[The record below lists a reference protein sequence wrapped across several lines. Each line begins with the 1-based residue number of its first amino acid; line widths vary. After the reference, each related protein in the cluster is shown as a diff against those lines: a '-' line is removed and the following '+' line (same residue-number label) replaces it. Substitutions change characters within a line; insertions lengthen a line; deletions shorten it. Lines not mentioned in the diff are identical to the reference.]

1 MVDERPP
8 DDRRGPAGEGPNA
21 GAAPPGTESKYS
33 DEQLVGPVPPPPAEA
48 RAAEAIPS
56 TGEDARGGTT
66 TKPVTPPQS
75 LPPRRLMRSRVHR
88 VIGGVAGG
96 IAERT
101 DTDPGLIRVLFIVL
115 ALATAGLAL
124 AVYVVLWIV
133 MPLEP
138 PGAAHQGREPAGDG
152 RGAGIV
158 LGLVLVAAGV
168 IWLLEATAAVDLDV
182 TVVLA
187 VSLIAIGG
195 LLVLTLGSV
204 ARGGLITLGV
214 VAAIGLVAVSAVDID
229 VDSGFGDRVE
239 RPASAAELES
249 EYSHSFGSMT
259 LDLSRIQFPEG
270 TTRVKAHTAFGSM
283 QVILPASGV
292 AVRIDA
298 ETTFGS
304 IDAPEDELSGA
315 RSRQVYADPDYD
327 AASVR
332 LDLEVDVSFG
342 SAEVVGR

>member
-1 MVDERPP
+1 MVDERPNEERQAP
-8 DDRRGPAGEGPNA
+8 PSENLDDGAQPPASEPVADERLLSPSPPLAEA
-21 GAAPPGTESKYS
+21 GAAAPAEGA
-33 DEQLVGPVPPPPAEA
+33 PVSETTASMPPPPAP
-48 RAAEAIPS
+48 R
-56 TGEDARGGTT
+56 
-66 TKPVTPPQS
+66 
-75 LPPRRLMRSRVHR
+75 RRLMRSRVHR

-96 IAERT
+96 IADRT

-138 PGAAHQGREPAGDG
+138 TGATHQGREHAGDG

-168 IWLLEATAAVDLDV
+168 IWLLEATDAVDLDV

-187 VSLIAIGG
+187 VSLIVVGG

-229 VDSGFGDRVE
+229 VDSGFGDRIE
-239 RPASAAELES
+239 RPASVAELQS

-259 LDLSRIQFPEG
+259 LDLSRVQFPQG

-283 QVILPASGV
+283 QVILPATGV

-304 IDAPEDELSGA
+304 INAPDDELNGA
-315 RSRQVYADPDYD
+315 RSRRVFTDPGYD
-327 AASVR
+327 SAPVR